1 MKSVHVCT
9 CVCIYTY
16 VCVYI
21 YVYTCTHKLKHAE
34 PQILCSQVL
43 PPLSLLPF
51 VLLGWFARPQC
62 EWPQYPP
69 TTALAE
75 VRGPVWVQGE
85 AGTPEVAKDPCQ
97 TIASTF
103 PVKSKQQQEGARYL
117 SLLWRE

>member
-1 MKSVHVCT
+1 MYALVYVYIHM
-9 CVCIYTY
+9 CI
-16 VCVYI
+16 YI
-21 YVYTCTHKLKHAE
+21 YVYTWTFKLKHAE

-69 TTALAE
+69 TTVLAE

-117 SLLWRE
+117 SPLWRE